1 MQTILLFSILF
12 GSGVVLVCLGLSGFL
27 GYRRKSYILW
37 YEYGYVSGGINYG
50 SIPLGITC
58 IMWAFIFTLPIQ
70 EKTASAFLFI
80 SLGIGFVG
88 ILFGIF
94 QPKFLM
100 PQWYRWLRTNHKDIM
115 PLLRK
120 DVTRIGYDV
129 WQERTR
135 TQAGLEAWVAEVRQ
149 KHNL

>member
-1 MQTILLFSILF
+1 
-12 GSGVVLVCLGLSGFL
+12 
-27 GYRRKSYILW
+27 
-37 YEYGYVSGGINYG
+37 
-50 SIPLGITC
+50 
-58 IMWAFIFTLPIQ
+58 MWAFIFTLPIQ